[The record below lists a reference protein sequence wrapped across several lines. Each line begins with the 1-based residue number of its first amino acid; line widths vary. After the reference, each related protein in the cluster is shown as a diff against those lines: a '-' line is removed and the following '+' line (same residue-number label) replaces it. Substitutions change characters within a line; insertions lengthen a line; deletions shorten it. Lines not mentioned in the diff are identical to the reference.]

1 MLTIK
6 QRLLEAIDHATIEDL
21 ESTLI
26 FLESRL
32 NWKQPASDYPTQ
44 AVSILQQLAQAN
56 ACAEIADPIAWQQE
70 VRSDRH
76 LPGRD
81 D

>member
-6 QRLLEAIDHATIEDL
+6 QRLLEAIDSAPIGDL
-21 ESTLI
+21 ESTLT
-26 FLESRL
+26 FLETRL
-32 NWKQPASDYPTQ
+32 SAKPPAADYPRR

-56 ACAEIADPIAWQQE
+56 ACATIDDPVAWQQE
-70 VRSDRH
+70 TRADRP

>member
-6 QRLLEAIDHATIEDL
+6 QRLLQAIELAPLEDL
-21 ESTLI
+21 ESTLT

-32 NWKQPASDYPTQ
+32 NLQPPVSNYPAQ

-56 ACAEIADPIAWQQE
+56 AAAAITDPIVWQQAT
-70 VRSDRH
+70 RSDRP

-81 D
+81 E